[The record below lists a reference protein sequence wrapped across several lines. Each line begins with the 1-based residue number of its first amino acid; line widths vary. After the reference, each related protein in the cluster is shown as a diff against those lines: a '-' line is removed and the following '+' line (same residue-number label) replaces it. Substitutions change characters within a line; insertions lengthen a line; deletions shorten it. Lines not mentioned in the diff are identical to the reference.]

1 MAKMGRRKR
10 SRLITQGL
18 ITSGKTKPQVAEAKS
33 AEAKVAAAEQA
44 TGAKAAVKAEAV
56 AKPKAAAKANANA
69 AAKASAAA
77 KPSATP
83 GAPDLQALADRV
95 KARRKE
101 NGWTQAD
108 VAKQG
113 GPSAGAISQIERCLM
128 ESPAEDVLAKLD
140 AGLEWPAGT
149 AGAILA
155 GTAGELVGS
164 AR

>member
-18 ITSGKTKPQVAEAKS
+18 ITSGKTKPQDAASKPVEAK
-33 AEAKVAAAEQA
+33 AAAKAETAKPEPAAAKA
-44 TGAKAAVKAEAV
+44 TGAKAKAE
-56 AKPKAAAKANANA
+56 
-69 AAKASAAA
+69 A
-77 KPSATP
+77 KPSAAA
-83 GAPDLQALADRV
+83 GAPDIKALADRV

-155 GTAGELVGS
+155 GSAAELVGS